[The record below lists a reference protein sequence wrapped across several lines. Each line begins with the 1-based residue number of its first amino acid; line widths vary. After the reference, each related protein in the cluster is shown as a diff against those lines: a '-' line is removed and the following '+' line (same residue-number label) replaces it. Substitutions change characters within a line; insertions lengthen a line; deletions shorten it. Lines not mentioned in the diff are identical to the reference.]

1 MAEVT
6 TPAEALAFLR
16 RNAGNMNG
24 GDLQGLADLAEAHAA
39 HYLEGAGISVCYSD
53 REIIAEFNSR
63 GLDFPGQ
70 DDCDEALAAIR
81 GGDFQR
87 ATYLLERNA
96 SWAGKCS
103 ASAAW
108 TNAGRPECG
117 RLL

>member
-1 MAEVT
+1 MADVT
-6 TPAEALAFLR
+6 TTTDALEFLR
-16 RNAGNMNG
+16 DNIEQAGLD
-24 GDLQGLADLAEAHAA
+24 DLRLLASLADGFASHFLDSPDIADF
-39 HYLEGAGISVCYSD
+39 SN
-53 REIIAEFNSR
+53 REIIDE
-63 GLDFPGQ
+63 LDCRSLHSPMI
-70 DDCDEALAAIR
+70 DDIDEALAAIR

>member
-6 TPAEALAFLR
+6 TPADALEFLR
-16 RNAGNMNG
+16 RKMKNATNDDRRELAGIADTFASSFLCPKIDRLSNEAIREEFSAR
-24 GDLQGLADLAEAHAA
+24 GL
-39 HYLEGAGISVCYSD
+39 GAGMGNDV
-53 REIIAEFNSR
+53 
-63 GLDFPGQ
+63 
-70 DDCDEALAAIR
+70 DEALAAIR
-81 GGDFQR
+81 RGDHQR

-96 SWAGKCS
+96 SWAGKCT